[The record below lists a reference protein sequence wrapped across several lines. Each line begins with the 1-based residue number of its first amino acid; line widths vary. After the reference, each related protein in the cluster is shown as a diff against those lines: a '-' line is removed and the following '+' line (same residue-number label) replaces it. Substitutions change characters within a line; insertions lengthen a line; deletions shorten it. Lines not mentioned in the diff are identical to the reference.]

1 MRNTALASLFVILAA
16 SGARA
21 EDLHAVQALNDGL
34 AAAFNSGDSG
44 RLAQLYAEDAVL
56 LPPGA
61 ELIKGKPKIEDYYR
75 AALPTVT
82 DSKFSAVEAKSLGD
96 ADVVEVGTFA
106 AKTAGSELASRS
118 RASSSFTGERWP
130 ATGRSKRTFGILDD

>member
-1 MRNTALASLFVILAA
+1 MGMRNTALASLFVILAA

-21 EDLHAVQALNDGL
+21 EDLHAVQTLNDGL

-44 RLAQLYAEDAVL
+44 RLAQLYADDAVL

-61 ELIKGKPKIEDYYR
+61 ALIKGKPKIEEYYR

-82 DSKFSAVEAKSLGD
+82 DSKFSAVESKSLGN
-96 ADVVEVGTFA
+96 ADVLEIGTFT
-106 AKTAGSELASRS
+106 AKTAGSDSQPIKGKFVIHWR
-118 RASSSFTGERWP
+118 
-130 ATGRSKRTFGILDD
+130 